1 MAKKCCK
8 GKGACT
14 CDTEFVAPMS
24 VLWEL
29 YGGIGEEVDI
39 VAVAWE
45 REDGKVYRYDL
56 PIPANLSSAAAKEVS
71 YVVERIAKFIVWS
84 AGGWKLYLAGPDAVV
99 KPVAKAYTKKG
110 ARAFDY
116 DFFTSIYGRPVET
129 VILPLNKMPEMNETP
144 ALVKTVADGCRIG
157 FDLGA
162 SDFKI
167 SALNK
172 GEVVFSEEFPWDPRN
187 NADPEYHYQKLTEG
201 LKAAANALPRVDAI
215 GGSTAGVLVG
225 QKMGL
230 ASLFRAVKEKNPSK
244 FETAQN
250 MFYRIEKD
258 WGVPFA
264 VYNDGDVTAL
274 AGMIT
279 MNKKGIL
286 GVAMGSSEAVGYVDP
301 KGRMTGRISE
311 LAFAPVD
318 FNPHAPKCEWSGD
331 AGVGAMAFS
340 QQAVN
345 WLAEK
350 YGFKFPKTM
359 ALPERLKVVQA
370 AMEAGDAKA
379 LKVYIQ
385 IGRFLAHA
393 IPWYNEFYD
402 YENMMILG
410 RVTSGLG
417 GEVILETAKTVLKDV
432 YPEWAEKID
441 IFMPDEKARR
451 LGQSVAAAQ
460 IPVIGKAPKASCAC
474 AKAKSVKKCCKGK
487 KK

>member
-1 MAKKCCK
+1 MSH
-8 GKGACT
+8 
-14 CDTEFVAPMS
+14 EFMAPMPA
-24 VLWEL
+24 LWNI
-29 YGGIGEEVDI
+29 YDGIGDEAEV
-39 VAVAWE
+39 VSVAWE
-45 REDGKVYRYDL
+45 REEGKIYRYDL
-56 PIPANLSSAAAKEVS
+56 PVPAAMNAAGVKEVRH
-71 YVVERIAKFIVWS
+71 VVERIVKFALWA
-84 AGGWKLYLAGPDAVV
+84 AGGWKLYLAGPDRIV
-99 KPVAKAYTKKG
+99 KPIAKMYTKTG
-110 ARAFDY
+110 ARAFDF
-116 DFFTSIYGRPVET
+116 DFFSSIYSRPVEA
-129 VILPLNKMPEMNETP
+129 VVVPLEKMPGMAEK
-144 ALVKTVADGCRIG
+144 LQQVKTVADGCRIG

-167 SALNK
+167 SALKNGK
-172 GEVVFSEEFPWDPRN
+172 VVFSKEFPWDPRN
-187 NADPEYHYQKLTEG
+187 NADPEYHYAKLTEG
-201 LKAAANALPRVDAI
+201 LKAAAAALPRVDAI

-244 FETAQN
+244 FEDAQN
-250 MFYRIEKD
+250 LFFRIEKD

-274 AGMIT
+274 AGMIS
-279 MNKKGIL
+279 MDKKGIL

-301 KGRMTGRISE
+301 KRRMTGRICE

-318 FNPHAPKCEWSGD
+318 FNPAAPVDEWSGD
-331 AGVGAMAFS
+331 YGVGAMAFS

-345 WLAEK
+345 WLAIEN
-350 YGFKFPKTM
+350 GFKFPKAM
-359 ALPERLKVVQA
+359 KLPERLKEVQA
-370 AMEAGDAKA
+370 AMEKGDARA
-379 LKVYIQ
+379 LKVYLQ

-417 GEVILETAKTVLKDV
+417 GEIILESAKTMLKDV

-441 IFMPDEKARR
+441 VFMPDEKARR

-460 IPVIGKAPKASCAC
+460 IPVIRKR
-474 AKAKSVKKCCKGK
+474 
-487 KK
+487 

>member
-1 MAKKCCK
+1 MACSCVKKHC
-8 GKGACT
+8 GTAT
-14 CDTEFVAPMS
+14 CSCHHHAEFVAPMS
-24 VLWEL
+24 ALWQI
-29 YGGIGEEVDI
+29 YDGIDTKANAQV
-39 VAVAWE
+39 VAIAWE
-45 REDGKVYRYDL
+45 RENGQVFRYDL
-56 PIPANLSSAAAKEVS
+56 PIPKRLDPEATKFVS
-71 YVVERIAKFIVWS
+71 LVVERIAKFIVWA
-84 AGGWKLYLAGPDAVV
+84 AGGWKLYLAGPDAIV
-99 KPVAKAYTKKG
+99 KPVAKTYTKKG

-116 DFFTSIYGRPVET
+116 DFFTSIYGRPVEA
-129 VILPLNKMPEMNETP
+129 VVVPLAKMPEACEKT
-144 ALVKTVADGCRIG
+144 ALVKTVADGCRLG

-172 GEVVFSEEFPWDPRN
+172 GKVVFSKEFPWDPRN
-187 NADPEYHYQKLTEG
+187 NADPEYHYAMLTNG
-201 LKAAANALPRVDAI
+201 LKEAAASLPRVDAI

-225 QKMGL
+225 QKFGL
-230 ASLFRAVKEKNPSK
+230 ASLLRAVKEKNPEK
-244 FETAQN
+244 FPEAQN
-250 MFYRIEKD
+250 LFNRIEKD

-279 MNKKGIL
+279 MGRKGIL

-318 FNPHAPKCEWSGD
+318 FNPCAPKDEWSGD

-345 WLAEK
+345 WLAED
-350 YGFKFPKTM
+350 YGFKFPKAM
-359 ALPERLKVVQA
+359 KLPERLKTVQE
-370 AMEAGDAKA
+370 AMEKGDARA
-379 LKVYIQ
+379 LKVYVQ

-393 IPWYNEFYD
+393 IPWYSEFYD
-402 YENMMILG
+402 YENLMVLG

-417 GEVILETAKTVLKDV
+417 GEVIVETAKTLLADV

-441 IFMPDEKARR
+441 VFMPDEKARR

-460 IPVIGKAPKASCAC
+460 IPVIRKKAAR
-474 AKAKSVKKCCKGK
+474 
-487 KK
+487 

>member
-1 MAKKCCK
+1 MACLC
-8 GKGACT
+8 GKGACG
-14 CDTEFVAPMS
+14 CDSEFIAPMQA
-24 VLWEL
+24 LWQV
-29 YGGIGEEVDI
+29 YDGIESGRDAEI
-39 VAVAWE
+39 VSVAWE
-45 REDGKVYRYDL
+45 REEGKVFRYDL
-56 PIPANLSSAAAKEVS
+56 PVPKRLDPKAAKYVS
-71 YVVERIAKFIVWS
+71 HVVERIAKFALWA
-84 AGGWKLYLAGPDAVV
+84 AGGWKLYLSGPDAVV
-99 KPVAKAYTKKG
+99 KPIAKAYTKKG
-110 ARAFDY
+110 ARAFDF
-116 DFFTSIYGRPVET
+116 DFFSSIYSRPVEAA
-129 VILPLNKMPEMNETP
+129 VVPMGKMPEFSEK
-144 ALVKTVADGCRIG
+144 LRQVKTVADGCRIG

-167 SALNK
+167 SALRNGK
-172 GEVVFSEEFPWDPRN
+172 VVFSKEFPWDPRN
-187 NADPEYHYQKLTEG
+187 NADPEYHYSKLTAG
-201 LKAAANALPRVDAI
+201 LKEAAAALPRVDAI

-230 ASLFRAVKEKNPSK
+230 ASLFRAVKDKNPSK
-244 FETAQN
+244 FPEAQN

-274 AGMIT
+274 AGMIS
-279 MNKKGIL
+279 MDKNGIL

-301 KGRMTGRISE
+301 KRRMTGRICE

-318 FNPHAPKCEWSGD
+318 FNPKAPRDEWSGD
-331 AGVGAMAFS
+331 YGVGAMAFS

-345 WLAEK
+345 WLALK
-350 YGFKFPKTM
+350 YGFKFPKAM
-359 ALPERLKVVQA
+359 KLPERLKVVQA
-370 AMEAGDAKA
+370 AMEKGDAKA
-379 LKVYIQ
+379 LKVYLE

-417 GEVILETAKTVLKDV
+417 GEIVLETAKRILADV

-460 IPVIGKAPKASCAC
+460 IPVIRKRG
-474 AKAKSVKKCCKGK
+474 
-487 KK
+487 

>member
-1 MAKKCCK
+1 MACSCGKTNCKC
-8 GKGACT
+8 AN
-14 CDTEFVAPMS
+14 DEFYAPMAA
-24 VLWEL
+24 LWQV
-29 YGGIGEEVDI
+29 YDGISSKASADI
-39 VAVAWE
+39 VSVAWE
-45 REDGKVYRYDL
+45 REEGKVFRYDL
-56 PIPANLSSAAAKEVS
+56 PVPKRLSPEAAAFVS
-71 YVVERIAKFIVWS
+71 HVVDRIAKFALWA
-84 AGGWKLYLAGPDAVV
+84 AGGWKLTLAGPEAVV
-99 KPVAKAYTKKG
+99 GPVAKAYSKKG
-110 ARAFDY
+110 SRKFDY
-116 DFFTSIYGRPVET
+116 DFFTSIYGRPVEAS
-129 VILPLNKMPEMNETP
+129 ILPYKKMPEFSEK
-144 ALVKTVADGCRIG
+144 LRQVKTVADGNRIG

-167 SALNK
+167 SALKK
-172 GEVVFSEEFPWDPRN
+172 GKVVFSKEFPWDPRN
-187 NADPEYHYQKLTEG
+187 NADPEYHYSKLTAG
-201 LKAAANALPRVDAI
+201 LKEAAASLPSVDAI

-244 FETAQN
+244 FADAQN

-274 AGMIT
+274 AGMIS
-279 MNKKGIL
+279 MGKNGIL

-301 KGRMTGRISE
+301 KRRMTGRICE

-318 FNPHAPKCEWSGD
+318 FNPAAPRDEWSGD
-331 AGVGAMAFS
+331 YGVGAMAFS

-345 WLAEK
+345 WLALK

-359 ALPERLKVVQA
+359 PLPERLKVVQA
-370 AMEAGDAKA
+370 AMEKGDAKA
-379 LKVYIQ
+379 LKVYLE

-393 IPWYNEFYD
+393 MPWYNEFFD

-417 GEVILETAKTVLKDV
+417 GEIILETAKRILGDV

-441 IFMPDEKARR
+441 LFMPDEKARR

-460 IPVIGKAPKASCAC
+460 IPVI
-474 AKAKSVKKCCKGK
+474 KGK
-487 KK
+487 

>member
-1 MAKKCCK
+1 MACSCGKKGCSGCNS
-8 GKGACT
+8 
-14 CDTEFVAPMS
+14 EFIAPMGA
-24 VLWEL
+24 LWQV
-29 YGGIGEEVDI
+29 YDGIDSKANADI
-39 VAVAWE
+39 VSIAWE
-45 REDGKVYRYDL
+45 REEGKVFRYDL
-56 PIPANLSSAAAKEVS
+56 PVPKRLDPEAAKFVS
-71 YVVERIAKFIVWS
+71 HVVERIAKFALWA
-84 AGGWKLYLAGPDAVV
+84 AGGWKLYLSGPDAVV
-99 KPVAKAYTKKG
+99 KPIAKAYTKKG
-110 ARAFDY
+110 ARAFDF
-116 DFFTSIYGRPVET
+116 DFFSSIYGRPVEA
-129 VILPLNKMPEMNETP
+129 VVVPQKKMPDPCEK
-144 ALVKTVADGCRIG
+144 LRQVKTVADGCRIG

-167 SALNK
+167 SALKNGK
-172 GEVVFSEEFPWDPRN
+172 VVFSKEFPWDPRN
-187 NADPEYHYQKLTEG
+187 NADPEYHYSKLTDG
-201 LKAAANALPRVDAI
+201 LKAAAASLPRVDAI

-230 ASLFRAVKEKNPSK
+230 ASLFRAVKEKNPAK
-244 FETAQN
+244 FPEAQN

-274 AGMIT
+274 AGMIS
-279 MNKKGIL
+279 MGKNGIL

-301 KGRMTGRISE
+301 KRRMTGRICE

-318 FNPHAPKCEWSGD
+318 FNPCAPKDEWSGD
-331 AGVGAMAFS
+331 YGVGAMAFS

-359 ALPERLKVVQA
+359 KLPERLKVVQA
-370 AMEAGDAKA
+370 AIEKGDAKA
-379 LKVYIQ
+379 LKVYLE

-393 IPWYNEFYD
+393 MPWYNEFFD

-417 GEVILETAKTVLKDV
+417 GEIILETAKRILADV

-441 IFMPDEKARR
+441 LFMPDEKARR

-460 IPVIGKAPKASCAC
+460 IPVIRGRK
-474 AKAKSVKKCCKGK
+474 
-487 KK
+487 

>member
-1 MAKKCCK
+1 MACSC
-8 GKGACT
+8 GKGACG
-14 CDTEFVAPMS
+14 CNPEFMAPMQA
-24 VLWEL
+24 LWQV
-29 YGGIGEEVDI
+29 YDGIESGRDAEI
-39 VAVAWE
+39 VSVAWE
-45 REDGKVYRYDL
+45 REEGKVFRYDL
-56 PIPANLSSAAAKEVS
+56 PVPKRLDPKAAKYVS
-71 YVVERIAKFIVWS
+71 HVVERIAKFALWA
-84 AGGWKLYLAGPDAVV
+84 AGGWKLYLSGPDAVV
-99 KPVAKAYTKKG
+99 KPVAKAYAKKG
-110 ARAFDY
+110 ARAFDF
-116 DFFTSIYGRPVET
+116 DFFSSIYSRPVEAA
-129 VILPLNKMPEMNETP
+129 VVPMGKMPEFSEK
-144 ALVKTVADGCRIG
+144 LRQVKTVADGCRIG

-167 SALNK
+167 SALRNGK
-172 GEVVFSEEFPWDPRN
+172 VVFSKEFPWDPRN
-187 NADPEYHYQKLTEG
+187 SADPEYHYSKLTSG
-201 LKAAANALPRVDAI
+201 LKEAAAALPRVDAI

-244 FETAQN
+244 FPEAQN

-274 AGMIT
+274 AGMIS
-279 MNKKGIL
+279 MDKNGIL

-301 KGRMTGRISE
+301 KRRMTGRICE

-318 FNPHAPKCEWSGD
+318 FNPKAPRDEWSGD
-331 AGVGAMAFS
+331 YGVGAMAFS

-345 WLAEK
+345 WLALK
-350 YGFKFPKTM
+350 YGFKFPKSM
-359 ALPERLKVVQA
+359 KLPERLKVVQA
-370 AMEAGDAKA
+370 AMEKGDSKA
-379 LKVYIQ
+379 LKVYLE

-417 GEVILETAKTVLKDV
+417 GEIVLETAKRILADV

-460 IPVIGKAPKASCAC
+460 IPVIRKRG
-474 AKAKSVKKCCKGK
+474 
-487 KK
+487 

>member
-1 MAKKCCK
+1 MACKCGKCK
-8 GKGACT
+8 
-14 CDTEFVAPMS
+14 CDTGFLAPFEALEEIYCSLGAKNDVVA
-24 VLWEL
+24 
-29 YGGIGEEVDI
+29 I
-39 VAVAWE
+39 AWE

-56 PIPANLSSAAAKEVS
+56 EIPKRLDPKAAKYVS

-99 KPVAKAYTKKG
+99 QPVAKAYTKKG

-116 DFFTSIYGRPVET
+116 DFFTSIYGRPVEA
-129 VILPLNKMPEMNETP
+129 VVVPFRKMPEFKEKTSV
-144 ALVKTVADGCRIG
+144 VKTVADGCRIG

-172 GEVVFSEEFPWDPRN
+172 GKVVFSKEFPWDPRN
-187 NADPEYHYQKLTEG
+187 NPDPEYHYSKLTAG
-201 LKAAANALPRVDAI
+201 LKEAAAALPRVDAI
-215 GGSTAGVLVG
+215 GGSTAGTLVG
-225 QKMGL
+225 QKMGI
-230 ASLFRAVKEKNPSK
+230 ASLFRAVKEQNPSK

-250 MFYRIEKD
+250 MFFRIEKD

-264 VYNDGDVTAL
+264 IYNDGDVTAL

-301 KGRMTGRISE
+301 KGAMTGRISE

-318 FNPHAPKCEWSGD
+318 FNPKAPKDEWSGD

-350 YGFKFPKTM
+350 YGFKFPKEM
-359 ALPERLKVVQA
+359 KLPERLKVVQA
-370 AMEAGDAKA
+370 AMEKGDEKA
-379 LKVYIQ
+379 LKVYLE

-393 IPWYNEFYD
+393 IPWYNMFYD
-402 YENMMILG
+402 YQNMMILG

-417 GEVILETAKTVLKDV
+417 GEVILETAKLLLKEC
-432 YPEWAEKID
+432 YPSWAERID
-441 IFMPDEKARR
+441 IFMPDENARR

-460 IPVIGKAPKASCAC
+460 IPVI
-474 AKAKSVKKCCKGK
+474 KKGRKR
-487 KK
+487 

>member
-1 MAKKCCK
+1 MACSCGKTKC
-8 GKGACT
+8 A
-14 CDTEFVAPMS
+14 CDTEFMAPMRA
-24 VLWEL
+24 LWEI
-29 YGGIGEEVDI
+29 YDGIAGKADV
-39 VAVAWE
+39 VAIAWE
-45 REDGKVYRYDL
+45 REDGKVFRYDL
-56 PIPANLSSAAAKEVS
+56 PIPKRLDPKATKQVS

-84 AGGWKLYLAGPDAVV
+84 AGGWKLYLAGPDAIV

-116 DFFTSIYGRPVET
+116 DFFTAIYGRPVEA
-129 VILPLNKMPEMNETP
+129 VIVPLKAMPETNESP
-144 ALVKTVADGCRIG
+144 KAVKTVADGCRIG

-167 SALNK
+167 SALKNGK
-172 GEVVFSEEFPWDPRN
+172 VVFSKEFPWDPRN
-187 NADPEYHYQKLTEG
+187 NADPEYHYSKLTAG
-201 LKAAANALPRVDAI
+201 LKEAAASLPRVDAI
-215 GGSTAGVLVG
+215 GGSTAGTLVG
-225 QKMGL
+225 QKMGI
-230 ASLFRAVKEKNPSK
+230 ASLFRAIKEKNPSK
-244 FETAQN
+244 FEEAQN
-250 MFYRIEKD
+250 MFFRIEKD

-264 VYNDGDVTAL
+264 IYNDGDVTAL

-279 MNKKGIL
+279 MGRKGIL
-286 GVAMGSSEAVGYVDP
+286 GVAMGSSEAVGYVDM

-318 FNPHAPKCEWSGD
+318 FNPKAPKCEWSGD

-345 WLAEK
+345 WLAQK
-350 YGFKFPKTM
+350 YGFKFPKEM

-370 AMEAGDAKA
+370 AMEKGDEKA
-379 LKVYIQ
+379 LQVYIQ

-417 GEVILETAKTVLKDV
+417 GSVILETAKAMLKDV

-460 IPVIGKAPKASCAC
+460 IPVI
-474 AKAKSVKKCCKGK
+474 KKR
-487 KK
+487 

>member
-1 MAKKCCK
+1 MACKCGSNCE
-8 GKGACT
+8 CN
-14 CDTEFVAPMS
+14 EFFAPLEALDMISSHIDSRPDKVA
-24 VLWEL
+24 
-29 YGGIGEEVDI
+29 I
-39 VAVAWE
+39 AWE

-56 PIPANLSSAAAKEVS
+56 EIPSTLKPSAVKFVS

-84 AGGWKLYLAGPDAVV
+84 AGGWKLYLAGPEKVV

-116 DFFTSIYGRPVET
+116 DFFSSIYGRPVE
-129 VILPLNKMPEMNETP
+129 VEIVPYKKMPETNET
-144 ALVKTVADGCRIG
+144 LQMVKTVADGCRIG

-167 SALNK
+167 SALKN
-172 GEVVFSEEFPWDPRN
+172 GDVVFSKEFPWDPRN
-187 NADPEYHYQKLTEG
+187 NPDPEYHYNMLTAG
-201 LKAAANALPRVDAI
+201 LKEAAASLPRVDAI
-215 GGSTAGVLVG
+215 GGSTAGTLVG
-225 QKMGL
+225 QKMGI
-230 ASLFRAVKEKNPSK
+230 ASLFRAVKEQNPSK

-250 MFYRIEKD
+250 MFFRIEKD

-264 VYNDGDVTAL
+264 IYNDGDVTAL

-279 MNKKGIL
+279 MGKKGIL

-301 KGRMTGRISE
+301 DGAMTGRISE

-318 FNPHAPKCEWSGD
+318 FNPNAPKDEWSGD

-350 YGFKFPKTM
+350 YGFKFPKAM
-359 ALPERLKVVQA
+359 KLPDRLKVVQE
-370 AMEAGDAKA
+370 AMERGDEKA
-379 LKVYIQ
+379 LQVYIQ

-417 GEVILETAKTVLKDV
+417 GSVILETAKAMLKDI
-432 YPEWAEKID
+432 YPAHAERID

-460 IPVIGKAPKASCAC
+460 IPVIKKGGCKRCKT
-474 AKAKSVKKCCKGK
+474 AKKGAK
-487 KK
+487 

>member
-1 MAKKCCK
+1 MACACGKKGCGDC
-8 GKGACT
+8 GGGLC
-14 CDTEFVAPMS
+14 APMAA
-24 VLWEL
+24 LWQV
-29 YGGIGEEVDI
+29 YDGIASKDSADLVS
-39 VAVAWE
+39 VAWE
-45 REDGKVYRYDL
+45 REEGKVFRYDL
-56 PIPANLSSAAAKEVS
+56 PVPKRLDPAAAKFVS
-71 YVVERIAKFIVWS
+71 HVVERIAKFALWA
-84 AGGWKLYLAGPDAVV
+84 AGGWKLYLSGPDAVV
-99 KPVAKAYTKKG
+99 KPIARAYTKKG
-110 ARAFDY
+110 ARAFDF
-116 DFFTSIYGRPVET
+116 DFFSSIYGRPVEA
-129 VILPLNKMPEMNETP
+129 VVVPQRRMPEFSEK
-144 ALVKTVADGCRIG
+144 LSQVKTVADGCRIG

-167 SALNK
+167 SALRNGK
-172 GEVVFSEEFPWDPRN
+172 VVFSKEFPWDPRN
-187 NADPEYHYQKLTEG
+187 NADPEYHYSKLTAG
-201 LKAAANALPRVDAI
+201 LKEAAAALPRVDAI

-230 ASLFRAVKEKNPSK
+230 ASLFRAVKEKNPAK
-244 FETAQN
+244 FPEAQN

-274 AGMIT
+274 AGMIS
-279 MNKKGIL
+279 MGKNGIR

-301 KGRMTGRISE
+301 KRRMTGRICE

-318 FNPHAPKCEWSGD
+318 FNPCAPKDEWSGD
-331 AGVGAMAFS
+331 YGVGAMAFS

-350 YGFKFPKTM
+350 YGFKFPKAM
-359 ALPERLKVVQA
+359 KLPERLKVVQA
-370 AMEAGDAKA
+370 AMEKGDAKA
-379 LKVYIQ
+379 LKVYLE

-393 IPWYNEFYD
+393 MPWYNEFFD

-417 GEVILETAKTVLKDV
+417 GEIILETAKRILADV

-441 IFMPDEKARR
+441 LFMPDEKARR

-460 IPVIGKAPKASCAC
+460 IPVIRRRK
-474 AKAKSVKKCCKGK
+474 
-487 KK
+487 

>member
-1 MAKKCCK
+1 MACSCGKKGC
-8 GKGACT
+8 ACGNS
-14 CDTEFVAPMS
+14 EFIAPMTA
-24 VLWEL
+24 LWQI
-29 YGGIGEEVDI
+29 YDGIESKAEADI
-39 VAVAWE
+39 VAIAWE
-45 REDGKVYRYDL
+45 REDGKVFRYDL
-56 PIPANLSSAAAKEVS
+56 PIPKRLDASAVKFVS
-71 YVVERIAKFIVWS
+71 HVVERIAKFTLWA

-110 ARAFDY
+110 LRAFDY
-116 DFFTSIYGRPVET
+116 DFFSSIYGRPVEA
-129 VILPLNKMPEMNETP
+129 VVVPLAKMPEFNEK
-144 ALVKTVADGCRIG
+144 LQQVKTVADGCRIG

-167 SALNK
+167 SALKNGK
-172 GEVVFSEEFPWDPRN
+172 VVFSKEFPWDPRN
-187 NADPEYHYQKLTEG
+187 NADPEYHYSMLTAG
-201 LKAAANALPRVDAI
+201 LKEAAAALPRVDAI
-215 GGSTAGVLVG
+215 GGSTAGVLVD
-225 QKMGL
+225 KKLGL
-230 ASLFRAVKEKNPSK
+230 ASLLRAVKEKNPKK
-244 FETAQN
+244 FEQGQN
-250 MFYRIEKD
+250 MFYRIEKE

-274 AGMIT
+274 AGMIS
-279 MNKKGIL
+279 MNRNGIL

-301 KGRMTGRISE
+301 KRRMTGRICE

-318 FNPHAPKCEWSGD
+318 FNPCAPKDEWSGD
-331 AGVGAMAFS
+331 YGVGAMAFS
-340 QQAVN
+340 QQAAN

-350 YGFKFPKTM
+350 YGFKFPKSM
-359 ALPERLKVVQA
+359 KLPERLKVVQA
-370 AMEAGDAKA
+370 AMEKGDDKA
-379 LKVYIQ
+379 VKVYLE

-417 GEVILETAKTVLKDV
+417 GEIILESAKRMLKDV

-460 IPVIGKAPKASCAC
+460 IPVI
-474 AKAKSVKKCCKGK
+474 KKGRK
-487 KK
+487 

>member
-1 MAKKCCK
+1 MACSCGKKGCRCNP
-8 GKGACT
+8 
-14 CDTEFVAPMS
+14 EFIAPMGA
-24 VLWEL
+24 LWQV
-29 YGGIGEEVDI
+29 YDGIESKAGADI
-39 VAVAWE
+39 VSVAWE
-45 REDGKVYRYDL
+45 REDGKVRRYDL
-56 PIPANLSSAAAKEVS
+56 PVPRRLDPRAAKYVS
-71 YVVERIAKFIVWS
+71 HVVERIAKFALWA
-84 AGGWKLYLAGPDAVV
+84 AGGWKLYLSGPDAVV
-99 KPVAKAYTKKG
+99 KPVARAYTKKG
-110 ARAFDY
+110 ARAFDF
-116 DFFTSIYGRPVET
+116 DFFSSIYSRPVET
-129 VILPLNKMPEMNETP
+129 VVVPAKKVPEFSEK
-144 ALVKTVADGCRIG
+144 LQQVKTVADGCRIG

-167 SALNK
+167 SALRNGK
-172 GEVVFSEEFPWDPRN
+172 VVFSREFPWDPRN
-187 NADPEYHYQKLTEG
+187 NADPEYHYSKLTAG
-201 LKAAANALPRVDAI
+201 LKEAAAALPRVDAI

-230 ASLFRAVKEKNPSK
+230 ASLFRAVKEKNPSR
-244 FETAQN
+244 FPEAQN

-274 AGMIT
+274 AGMIS
-279 MNKKGIL
+279 MDKNGIL

-301 KGRMTGRISE
+301 KRRMTGRICE

-318 FNPHAPKCEWSGD
+318 FNPAAPRDEWSGD
-331 AGVGAMAFS
+331 YGVGAMAFS

-350 YGFKFPKTM
+350 YGFRFPKAM
-359 ALPERLKVVQA
+359 KLPERLKTVQA
-370 AMEAGDAKA
+370 AMEKGDARA
-379 LKVYIQ
+379 LKVYLE

-417 GEVILETAKTVLKDV
+417 GEIILESARRILADV

-460 IPVIGKAPKASCAC
+460 IPEIK
-474 AKAKSVKKCCKGK
+474 
-487 KK
+487 